1 MGQFFVPFP
10 NTWISRE
17 ITTQIGKAVWLL
29 LLLLDLTVRS
39 IDDIGIVLGGQS
51 IHDEDLYERLGVHRN
66 TFTRYRKTLEE
77 AGFIY
82 TRVTRYALRQWFVI
96 GSEKYRG
103 KRAPE
108 RQVDLV
114 QSIIVD
120 IAASRPSD
128 KSKILNPAY
137 FDILNRF
144 DASISKS
151 RMVATNSGEDLT
163 KNGATPVL
171 IDNNTDESSHNSK
184 ERKIGASGHN
194 PQPIEGEDLA
204 KDEETDIHPEVHE
217 VYQAYMKVMDSNS
230 LYPNHSE
237 RTLIEEAL
245 THEGFENLMR
255 AISVYENE
263 LYYREGKWRVL
274 AASEFFLRD
283 RYSRFLAKPEPRES
297 CSPPAEDDIPF

>member
-1 MGQFFVPFP
+1 MGQYFVPFP

-51 IHDEDLYERLGVHRN
+51 IHDEDLCERLGVHRN

-77 AGFIY
+77 AGFIF

-103 KRAPE
+103 KKAPE

-114 QSIIVD
+114 QSIIAD

-137 FDILNRF
+137 FDILGRY
-144 DASISKS
+144 DATISKS
-151 RMVATNSGEDLT
+151 RMVATKFDEPLT
-163 KNGATPVL
+163 KNGAPI
-171 IDNNTDESSHNSK
+171 IDNRADKSSHNRE
-184 ERKIGASGHN
+184 ERERGASGHN
-194 PQPIEGEDLA
+194 SQPTGADVLPEA
-204 KDEETDIHPEVHE
+204 EETDIHPEVHE
-217 VYQAYMKVMDSNS
+217 IYQAYMKVMDSNS

-274 AASEFFLRD
+274 AASEFFMRD

>member
-1 MGQFFVPFP
+1 MNRFFIPYP
-10 NTWISRE
+10 TMWISPE
-17 ITTQIGKAVWLL
+17 IATQIGKAVWLL

-77 AGFIY
+77 AGFIF

-108 RQVDLV
+108 RQVDLI
-114 QSIIVD
+114 QSIIAD

-137 FDILNRF
+137 FDILARY

-151 RMVATNSGEDLT
+151 RMAATNLGEQLT
-163 KNGATPVL
+163 KNGATI
-171 IDNNTDESSHNSK
+171 IDNKADKTTDIKEK
-184 ERKIGASGHN
+184 ERAASGHN
-194 PQPIEGEDLA
+194 SQPTGADVLPEA
-204 KDEETDIHPEVHE
+204 EETDIHPEVHE
-217 VYQAYMKVMDSNS
+217 IYLAYMRLMRSNS
-230 LYPNHSE
+230 QYPNAEE
-237 RTLIEEAL
+237 RILIEEAL
-245 THEGFENLMR
+245 AHEGLVNLKG
-255 AISVYENE
+255 AINVYEFE
-263 LYYREGKWRVL
+263 LSYRDDKWRVL
-274 AASEFFLRD
+274 AASEFFKRE
-283 RYSRFLAKPEPRES
+283 RYSRFLAKPEPREPY
-297 CSPPAEDDIPF
+297 SPPAEDDIPF